1 MRSDGRQPVT
11 KHVQQ
16 LQKHYAKQ
24 VQRKTPKDTLPSR
37 LLDIPLA
44 HYISLVSH
52 LKYSKRILVSLGAG
66 LSLPVLR
73 PFVALRGPGGL
84 WDIIWLREQTPAD
97 PRAGI
102 HGWLDAGQVDLMLVV
117 GTIGTVWPAAIYIH
131 VVWIARV
138 GIAVFNTEEVDEEE
152 VDRSQRLK
160 EEGWFF
166 KGDAGAVIPDVLK
179 EVGGNG
185 CAHKK
190 S

>member
-1 MRSDGRQPVT
+1 
-11 KHVQQ
+11 
-16 LQKHYAKQ
+16 
-24 VQRKTPKDTLPSR
+24 
-37 LLDIPLA
+37 
-44 HYISLVSH
+44 
-52 LKYSKRILVSLGAG
+52 
-66 LSLPVLR
+66 
-73 PFVALRGPGGL
+73 
-84 WDIIWLREQTPAD
+84 
-97 PRAGI
+97 
-102 HGWLDAGQVDLMLVV
+102 MLVV